1 MEKDIL
7 IEKVKLDCPFCNKC
21 HTIEKRQR
29 NSKIKIKNEVI
40 EYQEVYLV
48 CPETIEEENEYVT
61 AKIMDE
67 NLLRAK
73 ELGEITITRYETKL
87 IQDETYD
94 KIMRLVNDNAM
105 LALDYLQQNKSK
117 FKNQERYELIENN
130 IKKIVFRDTLNYLNK
145 QEIEAK
151 YIDYFKENIEN
162 GNKLLDIEKLEA
174 LLNYI
179 AKNHL
184 NLYKVKL
191 MKILWYID
199 CLAYQKNNKTLTGL
213 VYTHQKMGALPIAYD
228 EIIKLSSIKIEEEIN
243 EYNDNYQ
250 ICYHIVPNEEY
261 KGKKLTNE
269 EKEICDKVINKFKEF
284 KTKEIVEYMH
294 KEKAYTETNT
304 NDVIDFSY
312 AKYVKI

>member
-1 MEKDIL
+1 MGLSIKIDKNLEKIMSDYEKHIINDLQEKIKTETPKIENAIL
-7 IEKVKLDCPFCNKC
+7 DTVEKKLKEY
-21 HTIEKRQR
+21 IL
-29 NSKIKIKNEVI
+29 KIKNEVI

-162 GNKLLDIEKLEA
+162 GNKLL
-174 LLNYI
+174 
-179 AKNHL
+179 
-184 NLYKVKL
+184 
-191 MKILWYID
+191 
-199 CLAYQKNNKTLTGL
+199 
-213 VYTHQKMGALPIAYD
+213 
-228 EIIKLSSIKIEEEIN
+228 
-243 EYNDNYQ
+243 EY
-250 ICYHIVPNEEY
+250 
-261 KGKKLTNE
+261 
-269 EKEICDKVINKFKEF
+269 
-284 KTKEIVEYMH
+284 
-294 KEKAYTETNT
+294 
-304 NDVIDFSY
+304 FS
-312 AKYVKI
+312 